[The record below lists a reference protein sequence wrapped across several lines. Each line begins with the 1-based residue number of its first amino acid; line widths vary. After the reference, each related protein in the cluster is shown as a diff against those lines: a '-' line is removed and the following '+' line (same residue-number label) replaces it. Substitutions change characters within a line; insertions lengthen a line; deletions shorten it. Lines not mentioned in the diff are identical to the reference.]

1 MFFLMPL
8 FALLLKLLYRQSE
21 RLYLSHF
28 IFALHFHTFVFL
40 VLIARFL
47 IYIITESQLSAVLL
61 VFIPLYLFR
70 GLKRVYSEIF
80 YDICQ
85 KFRLVPHLLFNS
97 FMFIIGTDH
106 YYYHVVLRKNGRVRK
121 YYKHI

>member
-28 IFALHFHTFVFL
+28 IFALHFHAFVFL

-70 GLKRVYSEIF
+70 GLKRVYSENF
-80 YDICQ
+80 
-85 KFRLVPHLLFNS
+85 L
-97 FMFIIGTDH
+97 
-106 YYYHVVLRKNGRVRK
+106 
-121 YYKHI
+121 